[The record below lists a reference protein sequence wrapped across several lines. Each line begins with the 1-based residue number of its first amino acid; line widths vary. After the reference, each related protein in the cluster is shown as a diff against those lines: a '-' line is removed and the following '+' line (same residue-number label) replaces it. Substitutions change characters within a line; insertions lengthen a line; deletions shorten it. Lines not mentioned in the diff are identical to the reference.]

1 MNVNDNK
8 IMDLFP
14 TPLYIT
20 NIKDPLIN
28 KQKTYLLNLPK
39 IKNMG
44 NLRSESGYIF
54 EYPLFTELKKA
65 IQQSIDEYVQRVYPG
80 SKTEVYMTQSWANF
94 TEPNEFH
101 HKHSHPNS
109 FISGV
114 YYVNAIKNEDMIKFY
129 KDVPPTYQIN
139 HNQPNNYNSGD
150 VAVLVETGDLVLF
163 PSNFTHNVPATTSKE
178 TRISIS
184 FNTFI
189 RGNIGDEDSSTAL
202 YLR

>member
-1 MNVNDNK
+1 MNNTK

-14 TPLYIT
+14 TPLYIN
-20 NIKDPLIN
+20 NIHAPLIN
-28 KQKTYLLNLPK
+28 QQKDYLLNLPK
-39 IKNMG
+39 ILNMG

-54 EYPLFTELKKA
+54 EYSLFTELKKT
-65 IQQSIDEYVQRVYPG
+65 INEHIKEYVNIVYPN
-80 SKTEVYMTQSWANF
+80 SNLDVYITQSWANF
-94 TEPNEFH
+94 TEPNQYH

-109 FISGV
+109 FVSGV
-114 YYVNAIKNEDMIKFY
+114 FYVNAIKNEDMIKFY
-129 KDVPPTYQIN
+129 KDLPPIYQIN

-150 VAVLVETGDLVLF
+150 VAILVETGDLVLF
-163 PSNFTHNVPATTSKE
+163 PSNFTHNVPPTTSKE